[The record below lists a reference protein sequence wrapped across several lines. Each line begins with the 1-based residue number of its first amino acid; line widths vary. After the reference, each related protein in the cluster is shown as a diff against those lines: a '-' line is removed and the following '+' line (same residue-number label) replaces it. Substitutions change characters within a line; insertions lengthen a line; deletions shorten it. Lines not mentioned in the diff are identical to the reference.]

1 MKKLCGNILVS
12 FKIFRKNR
20 GSDEK
25 RKATLPLGLG
35 ATRPRMKDGRPRA
48 KDRRPREKVAGSLP
62 ADLSLAMKKE
72 KRPCRWDWERQGRG

>member
-35 ATRPRMKDGRPRA
+35 ATRPRMKDDKAASGRDQVANDKPPYA
-48 KDRRPREKVAGSLP
+48 KKII
-62 ADLSLAMKKE
+62 
-72 KRPCRWDWERQGRG
+72 